1 LASGFD
7 EFDQTVSQTDR
18 LVEARFFSQSQKR
31 RVIVDHKERPSAVP
45 FSRAGVLKGQ
55 TMASGNI
62 PVFQSGDG
70 GLTRYLEEIRRF
82 PMLEPQEEY
91 MLAKR
96 YAEHGDREAAH
107 KLVTSHLRLVAK
119 IAMGYR
125 GYGLPIG
132 EVISEGNVGLMQAV
146 KRFDPER
153 GFRLATYAMWW
164 IKAAIQE
171 YILRSWSLVKMGTTA
186 NQKRLF
192 FNLRKAKSQISA
204 LDEGDLRPDQVKLI
218 ANRLNVSE
226 AEVVSMNRRLSGDA
240 SLNAP
245 IRAAEGDAGE
255 WMDWLADESES
266 QETVLAERDEL
277 DQRREMLKSALGVLD
292 KRERR
297 IFEARRLAE
306 EPLTLEALSDE
317 FDVSRERVRQLE
329 VRAFEKVQKA
339 VQKAARERDRGNA
352 LLAPA

>member
-1 LASGFD
+1 M
-7 EFDQTVSQTDR
+7 
-18 LVEARFFSQSQKR
+18 AR
-31 RVIVDHKERPSAVP
+31 
-45 FSRAGVLKGQ
+45 
-55 TMASGNI
+55 GNI
-62 PVFQSGDG
+62 PVFQSGDS

-96 YAEHGDREAAH
+96 YSEHGDRDAAH
-107 KLVTSHLRLVAK
+107 RLVTSHLRLVAK

-146 KRFDPER
+146 KRFEPER

-192 FNLRKAKSQISA
+192 FNLRKAKSQIQA
-204 LDEGDLRPDQVKLI
+204 LDEGDLKPDQVTQI
-218 ANRLNVSE
+218 ATKLNVSE
-226 AEVVSMNRRLSGDA
+226 EEVVSMNRRLSGDA

-245 IRAAEGDAGE
+245 IRASDGDSGE
-255 WMDWLADESES
+255 WQDWLADDSES
-266 QETVLAERDEL
+266 QESVLAEQDEL
-277 DQRREMLKSALGVLD
+277 NQRREMLKDAMGVLD

-297 IFEARRLAE
+297 IFEARRLSDD
-306 EPLTLEALSDE
+306 PLTLEQLSDE

-339 VQKAARERDRGNA
+339 MQKAVKDRDRGRTP
-352 LLAPA
+352 LMAPTPA